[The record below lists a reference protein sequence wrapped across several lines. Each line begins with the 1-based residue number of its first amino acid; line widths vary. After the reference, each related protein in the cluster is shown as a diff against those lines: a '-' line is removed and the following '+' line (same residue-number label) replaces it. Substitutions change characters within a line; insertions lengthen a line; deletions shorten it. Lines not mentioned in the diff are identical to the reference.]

1 MINTHRPRVYIAG
14 PLNPHNGGGAIEY
27 LRNCSRMIEAARH
40 LIKSGYAPFCPAVD
54 AAYFIGGMDDETPT
68 PEEIKSY
75 SLAWLPACEAVITTI
90 GYSHSVGALAE
101 LEEAV
106 RLGIPHFK
114 DVGALYK
121 HFKGTDDGE

>member
-1 MINTHRPRVYIAG
+1 MNINRPRVYIAG

-68 PEEIKSY
+68 AEEIKSY
-75 SLAWLPACEAVITTI
+75 SASW
-90 GYSHSVGALAE
+90 VGACAAILLMPGWEKSAGTLAE
-101 LEEAV
+101 IEIAE
-106 RLGIPHFK
+106 RLGIPVFK
-114 DVGALYK
+114 RMEMLYATIK
-121 HFKGTDDGE
+121 SADNG